1 MTATLILS
9 AVILG
14 PQALAGWRGFGAAA
28 HLTLLLLS
36 LTVVSSALL
45 TLAAQTMTPPPQP
58 GETFVYKVHLTP
70 LSYAAI
76 GLAILA
82 PLYWML
88 ETAHP
93 AKTNAT
99 ASVLAQALA
108 MTFAATI
115 AGNSQSM
122 AYQLTTWLAL
132 MLTFALIV
140 LAVWML
146 WQRFVQN

>member
-14 PQALAGWRGFGAAA
+14 PQALAGWRGFGTAA

-45 TLAAQTMTPPPQP
+45 SLAAQTMTPPPQP
-58 GETFVYKVHLTP
+58 GETFMYTIHLTP

-88 ETAHP
+88 EPARG
-93 AKTNAT
+93 AKTTAA
-99 ASVLAQALA
+99 ASVIAQALA

-115 AGNSQSM
+115 AGDSSNVG
-122 AYQLTTWLAL
+122 YQLTAWLAL
-132 MLTFALIV
+132 TLTLALFAL
-140 LAVWML
+140 ASWTL